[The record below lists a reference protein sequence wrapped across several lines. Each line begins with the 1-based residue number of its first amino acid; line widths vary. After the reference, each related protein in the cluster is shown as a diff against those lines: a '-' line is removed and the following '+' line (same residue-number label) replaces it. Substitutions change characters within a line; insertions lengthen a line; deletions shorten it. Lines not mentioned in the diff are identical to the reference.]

1 MGREGGGG
9 VQEKPIY
16 RGNCLKRGGL
26 GQFADLSGKPGKKEG
41 VVDTP
46 VHFMV
51 FTSELSCWLVESL
64 KGLPSLAHTTNQF

>member
-1 MGREGGGG
+1 MGGGG
-9 VQEKPIY
+9 GGSKKNQYIGE
-16 RGNCLKRGGL
+16 NCLKRGGL

-46 VHFMV
+46 MHFMV